1 MIQKRRPALL
11 AGTIAAGALMTLLP
25 ASAAEGGTSKPSGA
39 AGLSVR
45 VKTGTQAKALRTN
58 KLRVRVV
65 ARRPARVRLNVIV
78 RKGRRTTARGGRR
91 AKRRLRI
98 TRRRTVRLRPRKGR
112 VVSLRLNRRGR
123 RLLAGCATRQVAVI
137 ARDLR
142 RPRRK
147 ARRSRKLRPDP
158 SRCGALPGCAAA
170 DSPGGEW
177 PFYSGTLDGHR
188 EQLKEKSIGTG
199 NVSDLGVAWRTTTP
213 DGGVIHSTP
222 VVADGCVYTGTD
234 LGNVYALN
242 ADTGKVVWTRR
253 IAESDGSN
261 TFAGAGIVGS
271 PALAGGLVYVGAT
284 TPKASVL
291 SALDQAT
298 GDVVWKRVVDDDEGG
313 GLDSSPVPFN
323 GMVFQ
328 AFKGDES
335 SNHSKP
341 GFAILD
347 GSRKG
352 GGKILVKNHTIPEK
366 DYEAGY
372 RGGSIINTPAVDLKQ
387 KLVFAGTGNPASQKQ
402 HPRTNSLLKVDA
414 DPRSSSFGQ
423 ILASHR
429 GTSDSYPVPQDA
441 DLPTCQTELQWP
453 LGRFS
458 CAQFDFN
465 FLASPNLW
473 TSSEGR
479 QMFGGLQKSGVYTA
493 VYTDT
498 MERAWQATLGPPC
511 FGCNLSSTAV
521 DEKGIYV
528 AVSGGNLYSLNRDTG
543 AVQWATPETGSFRYN
558 GLAVAN
564 GIVYSLHDAAGMLQ
578 AFNAATGAQLFAHPF
593 IQDTGE
599 PMHDM
604 GNSSGVSVAR
614 NTVFATAQ
622 AGGTSTLFALKLG
635 ATGGGG
641 GGEPP
646 PSEEQ
651 PPPPED
657 GGGRSS
663 EGVIATGPGAT
674 SYGYLTPFATISKGA
689 TATYINMDALRHNV
703 ASTDGLFRSELAG
716 TGETV
721 MVTGTEKLNPGTY
734 QFFCE
739 PHPGMKGQLIV
750 R

>member
-1 MIQKRRPALL
+1 MAPLPA
-11 AGTIAAGALMTLLP
+11 AAEAGASKARGKP
-25 ASAAEGGTSKPSGA
+25 A
-39 AGLSVR
+39 LSVR
-45 VKTGTQAKALRTN
+45 VKTGTQARALRTK

-65 ARRPARVRLNVIV
+65 ARRATRVRLTAVV
-78 RKGRRTTARGGRR
+78 RRATTTRRGRRVRR
-91 AKRRLRI
+91 SLRI
-98 TRRRTVRLRPRKGR
+98 TRRRTVSVKRGKRR
-112 VVSLRLNRRGR
+112 VVSLRLSRRGQ
-123 RLLAGCATRQVAVI
+123 RLLGECAARRVTVV
-137 ARDLR
+137 ARDVR
-142 RPRRK
+142 SPRSR
-147 ARRSRKLRPDP
+147 ARRSRSLRVDR
-158 SRCGALPGCAAA
+158 SRCSALPGCAAVNP
-170 DSPGGEW
+170 PGGEW

-188 EQLKEKSIGTG
+188 EQLKEKSIDKG
-199 NVSDLGVAWRTTTP
+199 NVSELGLAWRTRTP

-222 VVADGCVYTGTD
+222 VVVDGCVYTGTD

-242 ADTGKVVWTRR
+242 ADTGKVVWNRA
-253 IAESDGSN
+253 IAESEGSN
-261 TFAGAGIVGS
+261 TFEGAGVVGS
-271 PALAGGLVYVGAT
+271 PAVSGGLVYVGAT

-298 GDVVWKRVVDDDEGG
+298 GEVVWRRVVDEDEGG

-341 GFAILD
+341 GFVIVD
-347 GSRKG
+347 GSRTG
-352 GGKILVKNHTIPEK
+352 GGKILAKTHTIPAA

-372 RGGSIINTPAVDLKQ
+372 RGGSIINTPAIDLKR
-387 KLVFAGTGNPASQKQ
+387 KLAFAGTGNPASQRQ
-402 HPRTNSLLKVDA
+402 HPRTNALLKIDA
-414 DPRSSSFGQ
+414 NPRSPTFGE

-429 GTSDSYPVPQDA
+429 GTSDSYPSPQDV

-453 LGRFS
+453 LGRYS

-473 TSSEGR
+473 TSSAGR
-479 QMFGGLQKSGVYTA
+479 QMLGELQKSGVYTA

-498 MERAWQATLGPPC
+498 MERAWQATLAPPC

-521 DEKGIYV
+521 DQNGIYV
-528 AVSGGNLYSLNRDTG
+528 AVSGGNLYSLDRDTG
-543 AVQWATPETGSFRYN
+543 QVQWATPVTGTFRYN

-564 GIVYSLHDAAGMLQ
+564 GIVYSLNDATGTLQ
-578 AFNAATGAQLFAHPF
+578 AFDATNGAQLLAHPF
-593 IQDTGE
+593 LQDTGE

-614 NTVFATAQ
+614 NTVFATSQ
-622 AGGTSTLFALKLG
+622 SGGTSTLFALKLG

-641 GGEPP
+641 GEPP
-646 PSEEQ
+646 PSEPS
-651 PPPPED
+651 PPPDD

-663 EGVIATGPGAT
+663 EGIIATGPGAT
-674 SYGYLTPFATISKGA
+674 SYGYLTPFVTIAKGG
-689 TATYINMDALRHNV
+689 TASYINVDAIRHNV
-703 ASTDGLFRSELAG
+703 SSSDGLFRSELAN

-721 MVTGTEKLNPGTY
+721 TVAGTEKLNQGSY

-739 PHPGMKGQLIV
+739 PHPGMKGQLQV